1 MSLLTY
7 DKGMAVL
14 NLIFVQVRKVS
25 SLATKTT
32 WLDLEEDLRVWL
44 KHAFS
49 RKVTSLAGSLTSYRA
64 HLGES
69 IKGKLE
75 PILCT
80 AKTSSKRGHS
90 NFPPPKRL

>member
-32 WLDLEEDLRVWL
+32 WLDLEEDLRVW
-44 KHAFS
+44 
-49 RKVTSLAGSLTSYRA
+49 V
-64 HLGES
+64 
-69 IKGKLE
+69 
-75 PILCT
+75 
-80 AKTSSKRGHS
+80 
-90 NFPPPKRL
+90 